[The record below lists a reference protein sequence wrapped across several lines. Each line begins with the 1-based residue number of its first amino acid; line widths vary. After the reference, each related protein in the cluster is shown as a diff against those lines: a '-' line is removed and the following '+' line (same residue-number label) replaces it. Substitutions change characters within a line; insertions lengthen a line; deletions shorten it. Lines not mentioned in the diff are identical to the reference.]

1 MATCTSHRGWRWTSC
16 EGECEC
22 VSGKGGGRGREEGR
36 EGGGG
41 GGEVLVWRVLVLY
54 ELTLAAERERGNMYV
69 HAADEAW
76 HWPKRVL
83 CIG

>member
-36 EGGGG
+36 EGGVGVESLG
-41 GGEVLVWRVLVLY
+41 AVRADSGSREG
-54 ELTLAAERERGNMYV
+54 EREHVCTRS
-69 HAADEAW
+69 
-76 HWPKRVL
+76 
-83 CIG
+83 